1 MYVEQI
7 MSRDV
12 TSVTE
17 DTRVTHLAGLMHE
30 RCVNHLPVVRGEDTL
45 VGLVSLRDLQR
56 LSPSP
61 VSTLSV
67 GEANYLLGRLTAGK
81 IMQTEVVSCSPD
93 TLVEDAAYLMR
104 QQSVGCLPV
113 TRDGHLVGIVTIE
126 DMLDFFLEI
135 TGCGSEDTARIAV
148 HLPDRTGELAKFL
161 AAINAGGG
169 YIATVV
175 SPQHAD
181 QTGMRIAIVRFRA
194 EEPQAIDRRLRELG
208 YELITENLPRKA
220 ADPAAQT
227 P

>member
-7 MSRDV
+7 MSHEV

-17 DTRVTHLAGLMHE
+17 DTRVTHLAGLMHGQ
-30 RCVNHLPVVRGEDTL
+30 CVTHLPVVRGEDTL
-45 VGLVSLRDLQR
+45 VGLVSFRDLQR

-67 GEANYLLGRLTAGK
+67 GEANYLLGKLTAGK
-81 IMQTEVVSCSPD
+81 IMQTEVVTCSPD
-93 TLVEDAAYLMR
+93 TLIEDAAHLMR
-104 QQSVGCLPV
+104 KEGVGCLPV
-113 TRDGHLVGIVTIE
+113 TRDGRLIGIVTIE

-148 HLPDRTGELAKFL
+148 HLPDRTGELAKL
-161 AAINAGGG
+161 LGAINAGGG

-194 EEPQAIDRRLRELG
+194 DEPQAIDRRLRELG
-208 YELITENLPRKA
+208 YELITENLPRKGGETA
-220 ADPAAQT
+220 G
-227 P
+227 